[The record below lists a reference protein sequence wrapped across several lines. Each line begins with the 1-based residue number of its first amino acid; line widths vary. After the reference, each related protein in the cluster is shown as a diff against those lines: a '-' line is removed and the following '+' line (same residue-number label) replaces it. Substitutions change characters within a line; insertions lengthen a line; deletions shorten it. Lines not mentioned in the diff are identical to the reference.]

1 MELIDVPVP
10 IMLTKIFRYIDISK
24 ETFINN
30 LKEVVAIPSIS
41 CDMKHRG
48 DVMKMLR
55 WIEKALKNVGAKT
68 ELCETLTQNYEKG
81 KTISQP
87 PILLASTGND
97 SKKKTLCVYGHIDVK
112 NAQIEDGWSSDPFIM
127 VQRNGKLCGRGT
139 TDDKGPILCWIHVL
153 EAFLKMKVPVPIN
166 IKFVIEGM
174 HEVGSQGLNK
184 LIVSK
189 RNTFFSGIDYCC
201 IPDGYWLGT
210 RKPCLTYGLRGLCY
224 FTVEVT
230 GGKKTLDSGH
240 FGGAVYEPLHDL
252 IFMLNSLVDLNG
264 DIDIPGLEKDIA
276 PMTPTE
282 ESLYKH
288 IDVDTEEICHVLG
301 VPKVKHQ
308 DCRIDHLM
316 SRWRRPSLSVHGI
329 EKVPSEP
336 GVHTIIPNRAIGKF
350 SIRIVPDQKPERVKE
365 FVITYLERLF
375 DVRRSPNRMK
385 VEMIVSAPALVGD
398 PTCSDNFKAAQKAVC
413 IAYKIKPDLIR
424 EGGTVPIAARLHQVT
439 GSSVLLLPIGA
450 ADDGAH
456 GNDEKLNIGNYIGGH
471 KMVAAYFYELGIKR

>member
-1 MELIDVPVP
+1 MELLDVPVP
-10 IMLTKIFRYIDISK
+10 LMLTKIFRYIDISK

-68 ELCETLTQNYEKG
+68 ELCETVTQNYEKG
-81 KTISQP
+81 KTISKP
-87 PILLASTGND
+87 PILLAITGND

-112 NAQIEDGWSSDPFIM
+112 NAQIEDGWVSDPFIM

-166 IKFVIEGM
+166 IKFVIDGM
-174 HEVGSQGLNK
+174 HQVGSQGLNK

-201 IPDGYWLGT
+201 ITDGYWLGT
-210 RKPCLTYGLRGLCY
+210 MKPCLTYGLRGLCY
-224 FTVEVT
+224 FTVEVI
-230 GGKKTLDSGH
+230 GGKKILDSGF

-264 DIDIPGLEKDIA
+264 DIDIPGLDKDIA

-288 IDVDTEEICHVLG
+288 IDVDTGEIRRVLG
-301 VPKVKHQ
+301 VPKVKHE

-329 EKVPSEP
+329 EKVPSVP

-350 SIRIVPDQKPERVKE
+350 SIRIVPNQKPERVKE
-365 FVITYLERLF
+365 FVTTYLERLF

-385 VEMIVSAPALVGD
+385 VEMIVSAPAWVGD
-398 PTCSDNFKAAQKAVC
+398 PTGSDNFKAAEKAVC
-413 IAYKIKPDLIR
+413 IAYKMKPDLIR

-439 GSSVLLLPIGA
+439 GSSVLLMPIGA

-456 GNDEKLNIGNYIGGH
+456 GNDEKLNIGNYIGSH
-471 KMVAAYFYELGIKR
+471 KMVAAYLYELGIKR